1 MTGTRKHINFTFIF
15 KSGKVSK
22 ITVSLDESE
31 VESILNRISKLDGKL
46 ELVSKKPRNVFIV
59 DLGECSA
66 VEYSIYETN
75 NN

>member
-1 MTGTRKHINFTFIF
+1 MKKHINFTFIF

-31 VESILNRISKLDGKL
+31 VDNILSKISKLDGKL
-46 ELVSKKPRNVFIV
+46 ELVSKKPKNVFIV
-59 DLGECSA
+59 DLSECSA
-66 VEYSIYETN
+66 VEYNIYETN